1 MTTFVGNM
9 NAISYENIVTNSS
22 SFGKLYVPVSKSALL
37 YSHFEH
43 VQGVTAQ
50 AGQAG
55 VSISKLRI
63 LNSMIEHVSTKGELP
78 SDLGKL
84 SDSDIDNLIKNYS
97 QQIKKVAQSPYKLAG
112 VQPFAGEIFSIQA

>member
-84 SDSDIDNLIKNYS
+84 SDSDIDNLIK
-97 QQIKKVAQSPYKLAG
+97 QSKEKLENMG
-112 VQPFAGEIFSIQA
+112 LSLRRD